1 MPSILPPHAK
11 AALETPPKEAAQRI
25 LLAGNPNVGKSVVFN
40 ALTGLYTNVSNFPG
54 TTVDIPKGTLK
65 TNPDIVVEDT
75 PGVYGLSRMNDEE
88 TIAEKALEKADII
101 INVMNAMTL
110 ERDLFLTQQLIDWG
124 HPIIIALNQVDVLE
138 STHHRIDTEQL
149 STLLGVPVIACAAT
163 QGQGIESLINE
174 LTTAT
179 LGNPT
184 PDLQQGPEARKVEE
198 NPSQRMTMYGL
209 RRQHVN
215 AIAKRVRSTTKEHTL
230 TPSISQR
237 IGAALL
243 HPLWG
248 ILGLV
253 GVLAVL
259 YQVVGVWVA
268 GDLVDITEGKLMMGL
283 IIPTIQKALST
294 IINPDSFVYTLLAGE
309 FGILTMSLQY
319 IVGVLFPLVF
329 GFYVYMAILEDSGY
343 LPRIA
348 TLSDTLLSRI
358 GLNGRAIIPML
369 LGFGCVTM
377 ATVSTRMLSSQR
389 ERTIASTLLAI
400 TIPCSAQ
407 LAVIMALMATAG
419 GFKGW
424 FTYLSILFA
433 LMAIIGAGLNQL
445 LPGKTS
451 PLVLDLPP
459 IRWPLPSNVLQ
470 KTWYR
475 TRGFMEEAAPLFF
488 LGSAIVTALEL
499 SGTLTVA
506 EKFLSPLTVDLLH
519 LPPESAFA
527 FIMGTVRRDFGAAG
541 LLALSGQLNAV
552 QVVTALITITLFV
565 PCIAS
570 AVIFWKERGFKEA
583 ALIFVGSWLIAF
595 STGAIVCRLL
605 EWIPILG

>member
-1 MPSILPPHAK
+1 MTSLLPPHAK
-11 AALETPPKEAAQRI
+11 AALESPPDNPAQRI

-54 TTVDIPKGTLK
+54 TTVDIPKGVLK
-65 TNPDIVVEDT
+65 TNGNVTVEDT
-75 PGVYGLSRMNDEE
+75 PGVYGLSRLNDEE
-88 TIAEKALEKADII
+88 AISEKALKQADVV
-101 INVMNAMTL
+101 INVVNAMTL

-124 HPIIIALNQVDVLE
+124 FPIIVALNQVDVLE
-138 STHHRIDTEQL
+138 ATHHRIDSEQL
-149 STLLGVPVIACAAT
+149 SGLLGVPVIECAAT
-163 QGQGIESLINE
+163 QGQGIDQLIAQ
-174 LTTAT
+174 LSKAT
-179 LGNPT
+179 VGHCT
-184 PDLQQGPEARKVEE
+184 PDMTQGVQVQEAEE
-198 NPSQRMTMYGL
+198 NPATRMTIYGL

-215 AIAKRVRSTTKEHTL
+215 AIASRVRSTTQQHTNA
-230 TPSISQR
+230 PRWGQK
-237 IGAALL
+237 IGGALL
-243 HPLWG
+243 HPVWG
-248 ILGLV
+248 TLALI

-259 YQVVGVWVA
+259 YQVVGVWIA
-268 GDLVDITEGKLMMGL
+268 GDLVNLTEGELMLGVVVPFIQQAL
-283 IIPTIQKALST
+283 ARVLPTE
-294 IINPDSFVYTLLAGE
+294 SFLYTLLAGE
-309 FGILTMSLQY
+309 FGVLTMSLQY

-407 LAVIMALMATAG
+407 LAVIMALMAAAG
-419 GFKGW
+419 GLKGW
-424 FTYLSILFA
+424 FTYLAILFG
-433 LMAIIGAGLNQL
+433 LMALIGAALNQV

-459 IRWPLPSNVLQ
+459 IRWPLLSNVLK
-470 KTWYR
+470 KTWFR
-475 TRGFMEEAAPLFF
+475 TRGFLEEAAPLFV
-488 LGSAIVTALEL
+488 LGSAIVAAMQLSGLLSMAETAL
-499 SGTLTVA
+499 T
-506 EKFLSPLTVDLLH
+506 PLTVNMLH
-519 LPPESAFA
+519 LPPETAFA

-541 LLALSGQLNAV
+541 LLAMAPELTAV
-552 QVVTALITITLFV
+552 QILTALITITLFV

-570 AVIFWKERGFKEA
+570 AVIFWKERGLKEA
-583 ALIFVGSWLIAF
+583 LAIFAGSWVIAF
-595 STGAIVCRLL
+595 GTGAVVCRLL
-605 EWIPILG
+605 ELIPVLG